1 MVSLLDAPIPGQ
13 SLTDQPKNWPW
24 ENPPDMADPE
34 EATQY
39 YINKLADEEIMDD
52 LTVLLGSDMPLA
64 PFVKTLLTMGV
75 MNGLHSIDVSM
86 IIAPVIHAFIKAAMT
101 SYGIEVRDDIG
112 DPEEE
117 LKEREKQ
124 RLQTAISM
132 AMADAEDKGASDEDP
147 GVALLA
153 EMQNTTGK
161 PQVEM
166 PEDDLN
172 MDMEVSE
179 PDAEPMG
186 LMAKGA

>member
-24 ENPPDMADPE
+24 ENPPEMADPE

-117 LKEREKQ
+117 IKEREKQ

-132 AMADAEDKGASDEDP
+132 AMADADDKGASDEDP

-161 PQVEM
+161 PQVEL

>member
-24 ENPPDMADPE
+24 ENPPEMADPE

-52 LTVLLGSDMPLA
+52 LTVLLGSDMPVA

-75 MNGLHSIDVSM
+75 MNGLHSIDVSI

-117 LKEREKQ
+117 IKEREKQ

-172 MDMEVSE
+172 MNMEVSE

>member
-24 ENPPDMADPE
+24 ENPPEMADPE

-75 MNGLHSIDVSM
+75 MNGLHSIDVSI

-117 LKEREKQ
+117 IKEREKQ

-132 AMADAEDKGASDEDP
+132 AMADADDKGASDEDP

-161 PQVEM
+161 PQVEL